1 MKKKPIVVSMGEP
14 SGISSEIILK
24 AWKSRKKYNLYPFFL
39 VDNIYKIERM
49 INYLKFNIETQ
60 VIQDPNEAIECFSKI
75 VDKLK
80 SGKYIADKISVVK

>member
-1 MKKKPIVVSMGEP
+1 MGEP

-49 INYLKFNIETQ
+49 INYLNLILKHKSYKIPMRLLNVFQKKT
-60 VIQDPNEAIECFSKI
+60 PNFII
-75 VDKLK
+75 
-80 SGKYIADKISVVK
+80 